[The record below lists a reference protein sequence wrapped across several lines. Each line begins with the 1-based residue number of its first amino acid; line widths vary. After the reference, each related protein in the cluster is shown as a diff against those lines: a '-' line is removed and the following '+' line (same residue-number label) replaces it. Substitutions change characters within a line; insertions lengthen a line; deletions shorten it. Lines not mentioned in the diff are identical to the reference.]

1 MFAQQQTQQLVGSAR
16 TRVVSSRY
24 VFHNEEHANEEREI
38 SLVLWIL
45 SLSNFKR
52 GGAVDVDFGSHFSR
66 VSGSTKWYPKV
77 AFTAKRK
84 TKTGNENASPLSSRS
99 KERERENETFI
110 PRSTRSNSCWRR
122 LIFFLFFSPTASL
135 WMDKIFVSFSQNT
148 HKISL
153 SLSNATI

>member
-1 MFAQQQTQQLVGSAR
+1 MFAQQQTQQHVAAR

-24 VFHNEEHANEEREI
+24 VFHIEEHANEEREI

-66 VSGSTKWYPKV
+66 VSGSTKWYQKV

-84 TKTGNENASPLSSRS
+84 TKRENENASPLSSRS
-99 KERERENETFI
+99 KERERERERDVYSSFNAFQFLLEE
-110 PRSTRSNSCWRR
+110 

-135 WMDKIFVSFSQNT
+135 GWTNFRFFLTKYSQNIT
-148 HKISL
+148 L
-153 SLSNATI
+153 FRTQ